1 MAARYW
7 AAKRSITA
15 SRHAISV
22 DSAHAPHIRPGNGP
36 GDDCEPGFILPRRLG
51 LPRGDQRRR
60 GFLREERMGGAPSA
74 TRGSEGGT
82 SESLSSAE
90 TTRRS
95 SCKGSISGSTWGR
108 SRSADRTTGAA
119 LKSASL
125 IMRVAVSK
133 RPTLPGTRPR
143 IASASR
149 FSHPITSAP
158 VRLSPVRTPPSA
170 PPRPTCVRNGR
181 RTSPQRLCPGSR
193 PNHCPAPAR
202 RSC

>member
-1 MAARYW
+1 MRCQPIAR
-7 AAKRSITA
+7 IT
-15 SRHAISV
+15 R
-22 DSAHAPHIRPGNGP
+22 HIRPGNGP
-36 GDDCEPGFILPRRLG
+36 GDTGESGFIRPRRLG

-82 SESLSSAE
+82 SESLFIGRDYAPKFFQRVNLWLGIGTIAFGRPDNSAPPE
-90 TTRRS
+90 VRV
-95 SCKGSISGSTWGR
+95 
-108 SRSADRTTGAA
+108 
-119 LKSASL
+119 L

-143 IASASR
+143 IASAR
-149 FSHPITSAP
+149 RCSHPITSAP

-170 PPRPTCVRNGR
+170 RPRPTCVRNGR